1 MARRTKTPLEQ
12 DIQSYDNQSASAQE
26 TLAASFM
33 AEIAAEM
40 NRMDLSKADLAL
52 ILDLNR
58 SQVSRLFNKPGN
70 PTLRTFI
77 DLATAV
83 EHQIE
88 IRLAPVR
95 AEDVPVHPNV
105 VPPSQWLTWL
115 QDASADQC
123 EQGWVQAGSC
133 K

>member
-1 MARRTKTPLEQ
+1 MARRAKTPLEL
-12 DIQSYDNQSASAQE
+12 DIQSYDNQSTFDQE
-26 TLAASFM
+26 ALATTFM
-33 AEIAAEM
+33 ADIAVEM
-40 NRMDLSKADLAL
+40 ERMDLSKADLAL

-70 PTLRTFI
+70 PTLRTLV

-83 EHQIE
+83 DHQIE
-88 IRLAPVR
+88 IRLRPVR
-95 AEDVPVHPNV
+95 VEELPVHPNV

-115 QDASADQC
+115 RDASAEQC
-123 EQGWVQAGSC
+123 DLGWAKAGSN